1 MCELEN
7 NILIKTEI
15 MDNLGR
21 GIFILVLIIIFKI
34 GYTWSKYDQTSKGNL
49 TSFGIYLS
57 NFLSFRSI

>member
-1 MCELEN
+1 
-7 NILIKTEI
+7 

-21 GIFILVLIIIFKI
+21 GIFVLGLIIVFKI
-34 GYTWSKYDQTSKGNL
+34 GYTWLKDDQITKGNL